1 MNFVWGRVHSGHAQ
15 VWACTTRGAK
25 QHRAASAVYRCGR
38 VVARAAPRR
47 RRCPRRDRDG
57 PARQHL

>member
-1 MNFVWGRVHSGHAQ
+1 M
-15 VWACTTRGAK
+15 TRGAK